1 MSCVNAIL
9 SKTAK
14 ARFLKQGW
22 TPGDISERSGVSF
35 KTQNGS
41 LVLEGTLPEIQAAR
55 EFIKN
60 GCYQAKAVMK
70 EPENEDDN
78 LEYVNN
84 LNTMESIN
92 RVQTEKTLSKSFQD
106 NPKPFQDN
114 QKPMIKDQKVGIISS
129 GSLKDD
135 FQKQDINAANRPLSS
150 VNVQEPKNQ
159 AIRDR
164 VRVLIPVFDYKVL
177 EKFFSLPS
185 EVTSKV
191 DVRRRSSEHVEI
203 WGNSDTVQPYEDT
216 KKKIESMHKM
226 LINVSRKFFY
236 HIEKHLKFHEEQ
248 LRMIISD
255 AHILIHDQN
264 VFVIT
269 TANVSEQTIV
279 DIFLSSK
286 DKIEGEKGDKRGHR
300 VQLPVFEQQT
310 MSAKPLFGKKDKY
323 VYVMQ
328 GNVFSDWLE
337 GYDCLVNPTN
347 EYLDLGMKGG
357 LSAAVHELAGNEV
370 QKECSDIIHRKKKI
384 EIGDCV
390 VTKAG
395 NLKYKHIIH
404 AVVRLWKGF
413 SSTKDQNQDA
423 LGHIKGVVTKC
434 LSLAS
439 KEKMKSIVF
448 PAIGSGKYILLFLVV
463 LDLYLAIVSYC
474 Q

>member
-1 MSCVNAIL
+1 MNAIV

-22 TPGDISERSGVSF
+22 TPDDIAERSGVTLKS
-35 KTQNGS
+35 QNGS
-41 LVLEGTLPEIQAAR
+41 LVLEGSLPEIQAAR
-55 EFIKN
+55 DFIKN
-60 GCYQAKAVMK
+60 ACYQAKAVMK
-70 EPENEDDN
+70 EPENEDEN

-84 LNTMESIN
+84 LNTMASIN
-92 RVQTEKTLSKSFQD
+92 RVQTEEALSKSLQD
-106 NPKPFQDN
+106 NPKPM
-114 QKPMIKDQKVGIISS
+114 KKDEKVSIISS
-129 GSLKDD
+129 GSSKDE
-135 FQKQDINAANRPLSS
+135 FQKQDINTANHPLSS

-159 AIRDR
+159 TIRER
-164 VRVLIPVFDYKVL
+164 VRVLIPGFDYKVL
-177 EKFFSLPS
+177 EKIFSLPS

-203 WGNSDTVQPYEDT
+203 WGNSDTVQPYKDT
-216 KKKIESMHKM
+216 KKKIEGMHKM
-226 LINVSRKFFY
+226 LINVSKNLFH

-248 LRMIISD
+248 LRMVLLDS
-255 AHILIHDQN
+255 HILIHEQT

-269 TANVSEQTIV
+269 TANVPEQTIL

-286 DKIEGEKGDKRGHR
+286 TKTEGEKGNQRGQH
-300 VQLPVFEQQT
+300 VQMPVFEKQT
-310 MSAKPLFGKKDKY
+310 TSAKPLFGKKDTC

-347 EYLDLGMKGG
+347 EYLKLGKKGG
-357 LSAAVHELAGNEV
+357 LSAAVHEQAGNKV
-370 QKECSDIIHRKKKI
+370 QEECLSIIDREKKI

-395 NLKYKHIIH
+395 NLKYKRIIH

-439 KEKMKSIVF
+439 KHKMKSIVF
-448 PAIGSGKYILLFLVV
+448 PAIGSGKYILF
-463 LDLYLAIVSYC
+463 
-474 Q
+474 